1 MSVIELLENKYDG
14 TPATSSPVSIRPR
27 GDRTRRVMMV
37 QPASAGGNFE
47 YIAIPRQGMLFLS
60 GALAQWE
67 GPYVYERD
75 IWFEDRLGR
84 MNPDSDLDG
93 VDILMITALINEA
106 PRAYELA
113 RQARQYHPE
122 LVILGGG
129 PQMSP
134 LPEEAIA
141 RGGFDVIV
149 NREGEDIIGQLCDI
163 LLTWRDDRKYAYLE
177 RVAGISYMR
186 DGHLEQTRRKGL
198 VAPDFVELPD
208 FRSIRGLSPANPMA
222 GGVLETVR
230 GCTENCSYCQVIQ
243 QFLGYRL
250 ISRETEYK
258 RLEQLEGLAA
268 DGLIHTGRNGK
279 FNVFISDD
287 LHTPPLRA
295 VKFRN
300 ERLERLQGWRGRTE
314 AMNMICQ
321 ARAEIG
327 QDDELADALLDANVK
342 MLYLGVESNN
352 AESLKAVRKRQEPG
366 QMERDLVHLNERGF
380 SVVAMTIIGL
390 PYDTEES
397 IMTLAEW
404 VTQHSR
410 YQTANLLTP
419 LPATSNW
426 SLKPLNADGQ
436 PLAEGEMRPYE
447 LYTGRQF
454 VHEDER
460 WTMSESR
467 DLFERYSG
475 KLTSIDALYGRIFR
489 ILGSY
494 RLRQARS
501 VQDLSETTET
511 MRAWSHQVQQAG
523 KEFGENLHGRVT
535 ELSET
540 LRTVSQPLSNMGA
553 DFMDNLRAR
562 INETSDA
569 LRVYAERA
577 DAGSKEAA
585 AGISA
590 RVNEVTTML
599 NGVLDATGPRRSPN
613 RQQAG

>member
-1 MSVIELLENKYDG
+1 MTAIRLLKDKFDG
-14 TPATSSPVSIRPR
+14 TPATVSPVAIQPK

-75 IWFEDRLGR
+75 IWFEDRLGHID
-84 MNPDSDLDG
+84 PDKDLDG
-93 VDILMITALINEA
+93 VHILMMTSLINET
-106 PRAYELA
+106 PRAYQIA
-113 RQARQYHPE
+113 REAREYHPD
-122 LVILGGG
+122 LIIMGGG

-163 LLTWRDDRKYAYLE
+163 LLTWRDDRKYTYLE
-177 RVAGISYMR
+177 RVAGISYLK
-186 DGHLEQTRRKGL
+186 DGHVVQTIRKGL
-198 VAPDFVELPD
+198 VRPDFVELPD
-208 FRSIRGLSPANPMA
+208 YRSIRGLTPSSPMVGA
-222 GGVLETVR
+222 VLETVR

-250 ISRETEYK
+250 IDRSTEYK
-258 RLEQLEGLAA
+258 RLEQLEELAS
-268 DGLIHTGRNGK
+268 DGLIHTGRNGNI
-279 FNVFISDD
+279 NVFISDD

-300 ERLERLQGWRGRTE
+300 ERLERLQGWQGRTDS
-314 AMNMICQ
+314 MNMICQ

-352 AESLKAVRKRQEPG
+352 AEGLKAVRKRQEPG
-366 QMERDLVHLNERGF
+366 QMEKDLVHLNEEGF

-397 IMTLAEW
+397 IMTLADW

-426 SLKPLNADGQ
+426 DLKPLNANGD
-436 PLAEGEMRPYE
+436 PLQEGEMRPYE
-447 LYTGRQF
+447 LYTGRQL

-460 WTMSESR
+460 WTMAESR
-467 DLFERYSG
+467 DLFDRYSA
-475 KLTSIDALYGRIFR
+475 KLTSIDTLYGRLFR
-489 ILGSY
+489 IMGNY

-501 VQDLSETTET
+501 VEDLSETTET
-511 MRAWSHQVQQAG
+511 MRTYSQQVYQAG
-523 KEFGENLHGRVT
+523 KELGENLHQRVT
-535 ELSET
+535 ELAET
-540 LRTVSQPLSNMGA
+540 YRSVSQPLSNMRS
-553 DFMDNLRAR
+553 DFVDNLRVR
-562 INETSDA
+562 IDEASEA
-569 LRVYAERA
+569 LCNYAERA
-577 DAGSKEAA
+577 DAGSKEVANN
-585 AGISA
+585 ISM
-590 RVNEVTTML
+590 RVNEVTEML
-599 NGVLDATGPRRSPN
+599 NSVMDSH
-613 RQQAG
+613 RQQRNRTRAS